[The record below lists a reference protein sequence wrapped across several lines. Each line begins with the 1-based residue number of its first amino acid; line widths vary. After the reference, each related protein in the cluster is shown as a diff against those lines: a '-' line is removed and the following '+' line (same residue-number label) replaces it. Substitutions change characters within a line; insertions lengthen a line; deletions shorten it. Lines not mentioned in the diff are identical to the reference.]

1 MQYLLFGN
9 NISNFQ
15 WKQLIYA
22 IPPFWKKIIKETDD
36 ADNLLLRNHHL
47 IKKTLI
53 GVEKL
58 NSRQLYSLL
67 VYTHPYTPT
76 SQKFFNELLKT
87 DSSDWKQIYLLAHLV
102 TLGSYS
108 RSFLYKILNNVLY
121 LNKKLFTFRK

>member
-22 IPPFWKKIIKETDD
+22 IPPFWKKITKETDN

-53 GVEKL
+53 CVEKL

-67 VYTHPYTPT
+67 AYTHPYTPT

-87 DSSDWKQIYLLAHLV
+87 DSSDWKQIYLLPHLV

-108 RSFLYKILNNVLY
+108 RSFLYK
-121 LNKKLFTFRK
+121 F